1 MDVRQEI
8 ARRVEK
14 LPPESQEQ
22 VLRFAASLPASAP
35 AGEKGADLRQ
45 FASSIDS
52 VSAGQMVQAIEEECE
67 RIDAG
72 DLVVRARA
80 SRPAPLPSEPMRPS
94 RCEGDDRNGETDRGF
109 GDGVYPRL
117 SIPVSSPRLAWRAAT
132 HGWPASTVPRPS

>member
-22 VLRFAASLPASAP
+22 VLRFVASLPASAP

-52 VSAGQMVQAIEEECE
+52 VSAGQMIQAIEEECE

-72 DLVVRARA
+72 
-80 SRPAPLPSEPMRPS
+80 E
-94 RCEGDDRNGETDRGF
+94 
-109 GDGVYPRL
+109 
-117 SIPVSSPRLAWRAAT
+117 W
-132 HGWPASTVPRPS
+132 

>member
-22 VLRFAASLPASAP
+22 VLRFVASLPASVP
-35 AGEKGADLRQ
+35 VGEKGADLRQ

-52 VSAGQMVQAIEEECE
+52 VSAGQMIQAIEEECE

-72 DLVVRARA
+72 ESVDSCSTRTGL
-80 SRPAPLPSEPMRPS
+80 
-94 RCEGDDRNGETDRGF
+94 
-109 GDGVYPRL
+109 
-117 SIPVSSPRLAWRAAT
+117 
-132 HGWPASTVPRPS
+132 HGYGYGPPQL